1 MPARRRRP
9 MSKETQRFLTRLADK
24 ASTVFITGGGWMMI
38 ASLALIFFLILSQT
52 FPLFQSP
59 QAHLE
64 SSAAM
69 NSGGGPALEGISNEY
84 RDFAAVVTATGG
96 LRVVD
101 LGNGTIVKEISL
113 PESGGTRVT
122 SAARTFR
129 GELALGLEDGRILLL
144 TPRWQTTF
152 PDGKR
157 QSEFSA
163 VVTRTLAPDPLG
175 RPVRLLALSQPESG
189 PAAVASSPVPH
200 VLFVATAAEEEDGA
214 PLLADLSLL
223 LAGEEVSAL
232 SFHDKGRLLEAGT
245 ASGKVLSFDVS
256 EPHEPKS
263 LGAVLVHPGSPA
275 PVTVLGSLIG
285 GQTLVAGDETGRVAG
300 LARQR
305 SDGGGEEKT
314 LGVTKSFPA
323 HAARVTAFAASP
335 RGKTFLTGDETGRV
349 RATFA
354 TNERP
359 LADVATG
366 SPIVSLAM
374 APKGDGFLALASAGL
389 EEFRLDA
396 PHPEMSWRSL
406 FGRQLYEGYDRPEY
420 VWQSTGSNDEFESK
434 MSLVPLIFGT
444 LKGTLYALLF
454 AVPIAIAAALY
465 TSLFAPPKV
474 KGMVKPVVE
483 VMAALPSVV
492 IGFLAGLWLAPVI
505 QSATFTT
512 LLLFPVVPLVVLGGV
527 FLREALPR
535 TLRQRI
541 TGYREGVAIL
551 LLTATGVAVC
561 IVAGPVLERFLFAG
575 DFKGWLFSALHLRY
589 DARNSLVIAFAMGFA
604 VIPIIFTIS
613 EDALSSVPQHLKAA
627 SLALGASPWQTATRV
642 ILPTASA
649 GIFSALMVG
658 FGRAVGET
666 MIVLMATGNTPI
678 MEWSLFNGMRTLSA
692 NIAVEISEAPQGGTL
707 FRVLFL
713 SALLLF
719 VLTFLVNTVA
729 EVLRQ
734 RLRRKYTVI

>member
-1 MPARRRRP
+1 LSER
-9 MSKETQRFLTRLADK
+9 TQRFLTRLADK
-24 ASTVFITGGGWMMI
+24 ASTVFITGGGWLMI
-38 ASLALIFFLILSQT
+38 ASLVLIFILIVSQT
-52 FPLFQSP
+52 LPLFRNP
-59 QAHLE
+59 EAL
-64 SSAAM
+64 
-69 NSGGGPALEGISNEY
+69 LEGSTALVDGNGPTLDGITNEY
-84 RDFAAVVTATGG
+84 RDFAAVATATGG
-96 LRVVD
+96 LEVVD
-101 LGNGTIVKEISL
+101 LAKGAVVKAISL
-113 PESGGTRVT
+113 PESGGKSVT
-122 SAARTFR
+122 SVARTFR
-129 GELALGLEDGRILLL
+129 GELALGLEDGRILALA
-144 TPRWQTTF
+144 PKWQTTF

-157 QSEFSA
+157 RSEFFA
-163 VVTRTLAPDPLG
+163 TVMGTLAPDPQN
-175 RPVRLLALSQPESG
+175 RPVRVLALSHPESG
-189 PAAVASSPVPH
+189 EVAVASSPAPGA
-200 VLFVATAAEEEDGA
+200 LFLAAAGGDEPGA
-214 PLLADLSLL
+214 APYSFDLSPLLG
-223 LAGEEVSAL
+223 GETVSAL
-232 SFHDKGRLLEAGT
+232 AFHDKGRLLEAGT

-256 EPHEPKS
+256 DPKEPRA
-263 LGAVLVHPGSPA
+263 LGAVVVHPGAPA

-285 GQTLVAGDETGRVAG
+285 GQTLIAGDDKGRVAG
-300 LARQR
+300 LGRQR
-305 SDGGGEEKT
+305 SEGGGEGKT
-314 LGVTKSFPA
+314 LGVTKVFPS
-323 HAARVTAFAASP
+323 HASRVTAFAASP
-335 RGKTFLTGDETGRV
+335 RGKTFLTGDDTGRV
-349 RATFA
+349 HATFA

-359 LADVATG
+359 LADVAAG
-366 SPIVSLAM
+366 SPIVALAV
-374 APKGDGFLALASAGL
+374 APKGDGFLAVGTAGL
-389 EEFRLDA
+389 KEFRLDA
-396 PHPEMSWRSL
+396 PHPEISWRSL
-406 FGRQLYEGYDRPEY
+406 FGKQLYEGYDRPEY

-454 AVPIAIAAALY
+454 AIPIALSAALY
-465 TSLFAPPKV
+465 TSVFAPPSV
-474 KGMVKPVVE
+474 KAFVKPVVE

-505 QSATFTT
+505 QNATFTT

-527 FLREALPR
+527 FLREGLPFE
-535 TLRQRI
+535 LRQRI
-541 TGYREGVAIL
+541 SGLREGAAIL
-551 LLTATGVAVC
+551 LLTAAGVGLC
-561 IVAGPVLERFLFAG
+561 TLLGPVFERILFAG

-719 VLTFLVNTVA
+719 VLTFLVNTLA
-729 EVLRQ
+729 EVMRQ

>member
-1 MPARRRRP
+1 
-9 MSKETQRFLTRLADK
+9 MSEKTQRFLTRLADK
-24 ASTVFITGGGWMMI
+24 ASTVFITGGGWLMI
-38 ASLALIFFLILSQT
+38 ASLLLIFFLILSQA
-52 FPLFQSP
+52 FPLFRKP
-59 QAHLE
+59 DALLE
-64 SSAAM
+64 ASTALDDG
-69 NSGGGPALEGISNEY
+69 SGTLDGISNEY
-84 RDFAAVVTATGG
+84 RDFAAVVTAAGG
-96 LRVVD
+96 LKVVD
-101 LGNGTIVKEISL
+101 LAKGAVVKEIPL
-113 PESGGTRVT
+113 PESGGKVVT
-122 SAARTFR
+122 SVARTFR
-129 GELALGLEDGRILLL
+129 GELALGLEDGRVLLVAP
-144 TPRWQTTF
+144 TWQTTF

-157 QSEFSA
+157 RSELFA
-163 VVTRTLAPDPLG
+163 TVAGTLAPDPQG
-175 RPVRLLALSQPESG
+175 RPVRVLALSHPESG
-189 PAAVASSPVPH
+189 EVEVASSP
-200 VLFVATAAEEEDGA
+200 A
-214 PLLADLSLL
+214 PDALL
-223 LAGEEVSAL
+223 LAAAGGDEPGAAPSSFDLSPLLGGEAVSAL

-245 ASGKVLSFDVS
+245 VSGKVLSFDVS
-256 EPHEPKS
+256 DSKEPKAI
-263 LGAVLVHPGSPA
+263 GAVVVHPGSPA

-285 GQTLVAGDETGRVAG
+285 GQTLVVGDEKGRVAG
-300 LARQR
+300 LGRQR
-305 SDGGGEEKT
+305 SEGGGEGKT
-314 LGVTKSFPA
+314 LGVTKSFPD
-323 HAARVTAFAASP
+323 HLARVTAFAASP

-349 RATFA
+349 HATFA

-359 LADVATG
+359 LADVPSG
-366 SPIVSLAM
+366 GKIVALAV
-374 APKGDGFLALASAGL
+374 APKGDGFLALGTAGL
-389 EEFRLDA
+389 REFRLDA
-396 PHPEMSWRSL
+396 PHPEISWRSL
-406 FGRQLYEGYDRPEY
+406 FGSQLYEGYDRPEY

-444 LKGTLYALLF
+444 LKGTLYAILF
-454 AVPIAIAAALY
+454 AVPIALAAALY
-465 TSLFAPPKV
+465 TSAFAPPRV
-474 KGMVKPVVE
+474 KAFVKPVVE

-505 QSATFTT
+505 QNATFTT

-527 FLREALPR
+527 FLREALPFE
-535 TLRQRI
+535 LRQRI
-541 TGYREGVAIL
+541 SGFREGVAIL
-551 LLTATGVAVC
+551 LLTAAGVALCAAV
-561 IVAGPVLERFLFAG
+561 GPVLEKILFAG
-575 DFKGWLFSALHLRY
+575 DFHAWLFSALHLRY

-719 VLTFLVNTVA
+719 ILTFLVNTLA
-729 EVLRQ
+729 EVMRQ